1 MSRQNMQN
9 ALGAPRALASA
20 VGMAITAFSAGHLA
34 QAAEQSD
41 GKSISLGA
49 TDINAQQSETS
60 YKTDVSESKKMT
72 APLRD
77 SAKTLTVIPQQVIR
91 DTGAMSLTDALRT
104 TPGITFGAGEGGN
117 PNSDRPIIRGF
128 GAESDIFIDGM
139 RDVAAQSREIFNVE
153 SVEVSKGP
161 SSAYTGVGST
171 GGSLNLITKSAK
183 LGDAYNG
190 GYSFGSDQTQ
200 RYTLDVNK
208 QLTETSAFRLNLM
221 KHENNVAGRDD
232 VDNSRWGFA
241 PSFAFGLGTD
251 TRVMVDYYHLRTDD
265 MPDYGI
271 PLTLSSNR
279 SKYHVDGP
287 ANVSKSNFY
296 GLNDRDYRK
305 SVNDSGTIRI
315 EHDLNEDTTLS
326 NSFRMSRST
335 LDYIVTNPDD
345 SRGNVANGL
354 LYRSSKNRNST
365 SSGFV
370 NQTDL
375 TTKFN
380 TGSLE
385 HSLATGIEFSYQDTH
400 NRGYNVGVAS
410 TSNTCNAA
418 LLASHDCTSAY
429 DPNPHDSWNGSITD
443 SLAYT
448 DTDAKN
454 SAAYVFDTLKF
465 NEQWSLNLGLRL
477 DHYEIASSGYSTGGR
492 GSVAG
497 NFNRE
502 KTSDIWSYQL
512 GVVYKPLPNGSV
524 YAAWSTSSNPS
535 GETAGN
541 GGQEIAANNADLDPE
556 KSRNYEVGT
565 KWDFFDDDLSLT
577 AALFRTEK
585 TNARI
590 TDPDNSSFQVLDGE
604 QRVQGFEFTYTGNIT
619 RQWKVFGGYTY
630 MESELVKTSTAADKG
645 NHMPST
651 PRNSFN
657 LWSTYEVVPKLTVG
671 AGATF
676 VDQRF
681 GNEANSIEIPS
692 YWRYDAMASYKLT
705 KNVDLQ
711 LNVQN
716 LTNKRYFDQ
725 IFTTHY
731 AHVAPGR
738 TAMMSASFHF

>member
-400 NRGYNVGVAS
+400 NRGYNIGVAS
-410 TSNTCNAA
+410 TGNTCNAA

-657 LWSTYEVVPKLTVG
+657 LWSTYEVVPKLTLG

>member
-1 MSRQNMQN
+1 MSRQNVQN
-9 ALGAPRALASA
+9 PVGAPRALASA

-34 QAAEQSD
+34 QAAEQTDS
-41 GKSISLGA
+41 KSISLGA
-49 TDINAQQSETS
+49 TDINAQQSESS

-77 SAKTLTVIPQQVIR
+77 SAKSLTVIPQQVIR

-251 TRVMVDYYHLRTDD
+251 TRVMVDYYHLSTDD

-305 SVNDSGTIRI
+305 SVNDSGTLRI
-315 EHDLNEDTTLS
+315 EHDLNENTTIS

-380 TGSLE
+380 TGGLE

-400 NRGYNVGVAS
+400 NRGYNVGVAAS
-410 TSNTCNAA
+410 GNTCNAA

-502 KTSDIWSYQL
+502 KTSDVWSYQL

-556 KSRNYEVGT
+556 KSRNYEIGT
-565 KWDFFDDDLSLT
+565 KWDFFNDDLSLT

-630 MESELVKTSTAADKG
+630 MDSELVKTSTAADKG

-657 LWSTYEVVPKLTVG
+657 LWSTYEVVPKLTLG

-681 GNEANSIEIPS
+681 GNEANSVEIPS

>member
-1 MSRQNMQN
+1 MSRQNVP
-9 ALGAPRALASA
+9 ASSPRALASA
-20 VGMAITAFSAGHLA
+20 VGMAITAMSASHLA
-34 QAAEQSD
+34 QAADS
-41 GKSISLGA
+41 GNGNAISLGA
-49 TDINAQQSETS
+49 TDINAQQADTS
-60 YKTDVSESKKMT
+60 YKTETSESKKIT

-77 SAKTLTVIPQQVIR
+77 TAKSVTVIPQQVIR
-91 DTGAMSLTDALRT
+91 DTAAMSLTDALRT

-128 GAESDIFIDGM
+128 GAESDIFVDGM

-161 SSAYTGVGST
+161 GSAFTGVGST

-208 QLTETSAFRLNLM
+208 QLTDTAAFRLNLM
-221 KHENNVAGRDD
+221 KHDNNVAGRDS

-241 PSFAFGLGTD
+241 PSFALGLGTD
-251 TRVMVDYYHLRTDD
+251 TRVIVNYYHLDTDD
-265 MPDYGI
+265 MPDYGV

-279 SKYHVDGP
+279 SKYNVDGP

-296 GLNDRDYRK
+296 GLTDRDYRK
-305 SVNDSGTIRI
+305 STNDSGTIRI
-315 EHDLNEDTTLS
+315 EHDLNENMTLS

-354 LYRSSKNRNST
+354 VYRSSKNRNST
-365 SSGFV
+365 SKGFV

-375 TTKFN
+375 TSKFN
-380 TGSLE
+380 TGSIE

-400 NRGYNVGVAS
+400 NRGYNVGVAA
-410 TSNTCNAA
+410 TGNTCTPV
-418 LLASHDCTSAY
+418 LVASGDCTSAS
-429 DPNPHDSWNGSITD
+429 NPRPGDSWNGSITD
-443 SLAYT
+443 SAAYT

-454 SAAYVFDTLKF
+454 SAAYVFDTLKLD
-465 NEQWSLNLGLRL
+465 EQWSLNLGLRF

-492 GSVAG
+492 GSAAG
-497 NFNRE
+497 NFSRE
-502 KTSDIWSYQL
+502 NTSNIWNYQV

-541 GGQEIAANNADLDPE
+541 GGQEIAANNANLDPE
-556 KSRNYEVGT
+556 KNRNYELGT
-565 KWDFFDDDLSLT
+565 KWDFFDDNLSLT

-585 TNARI
+585 TNARV

-604 QRVQGFEFTYTGNIT
+604 QRVQGLELTYSGNLS

-630 MESELVKTSTAADKG
+630 MDSELVKTTNAADKG

-657 LWSTYEVVPKLTVG
+657 LWSTYEVMPKLTLG

-681 GNEANSIEIPS
+681 GNEANSVEIPS

-716 LTNKRYFDQ
+716 LTNKRYYDQ

>member
-315 EHDLNEDTTLS
+315 EHDLNENTTLS

-410 TSNTCNAA
+410 TGNTCNAA

-657 LWSTYEVVPKLTVG
+657 LWSTYEVVPKLTLG